1 MESEGTAQSQTSGKE
16 KQARRLWTHKEEE
29 CLLAAMMECIC
40 DKYRGQPGFKPGYFN
55 EVKKE
60 LRKKLPGTT
69 LKAQPNI
76 ESKVKNWKEKY
87 SLIFDITRI
96 SGFGWNYAT
105 NSIQVD
111 SQEVWNEYEKIHP
124 KAKGMNGKAFPMYE
138 SWQILFGRDRAT
150 GEIAEDAAELDDV
163 QAEPVETLNPD
174 DLFDDYYTPSFANG
188 DPAFVDISTSAGT
201 PTSFANPPTPKT
213 NANTPAMNV
222 VPERPK
228 KKAKVDA
235 KEASIH
241 NAFGD
246 FMAQSSTAFLKIADS
261 IGYEDRLSAKKERV
275 FAELEKLDL
284 QLIDMFSA
292 QAIIVSAEENV
303 DTFYGIS
310 ENYRQAWV
318 EAVLAGQI
326 KLKTT

>member
-1 MESEGTAQSQTSGKE
+1 M
-16 KQARRLWTHKEEE
+16 
-29 CLLAAMMECIC
+29 
-40 DKYRGQPGFKPGYFN
+40 
-55 EVKKE
+55 
-60 LRKKLPGTT
+60 
-69 LKAQPNI
+69 
-76 ESKVKNWKEKY
+76 
-87 SLIFDITRI
+87 
-96 SGFGWNYAT
+96 
-105 NSIQVD
+105 
-111 SQEVWNEYEKIHP
+111 
-124 KAKGMNGKAFPMYE
+124 
-138 SWQILFGRDRAT
+138 LFGRDRAT

-188 DPAFVDISTSAGT
+188 T
-201 PTSFANPPTPKT
+201 PTSFANPPTPRT
-213 NANTPAMNV
+213 NVNSPAMNG

-235 KEASIH
+235 KEASLH
-241 NAFGD
+241 DAFGN
-246 FMAQSSTAFLKIADS
+246 FMEQSSSAFLKIADS
-261 IGYEDRLSAKKERV
+261 VGYEDRLSAKKERV

-292 QAIIVSAEENV
+292 HAIIVSAEENV
-303 DTFYGIS
+303 DTFYGIP

>member
-1 MESEGTAQSQTSGKE
+1 M
-16 KQARRLWTHKEEE
+16 
-29 CLLAAMMECIC
+29 
-40 DKYRGQPGFKPGYFN
+40 
-55 EVKKE
+55 
-60 LRKKLPGTT
+60 
-69 LKAQPNI
+69 
-76 ESKVKNWKEKY
+76 
-87 SLIFDITRI
+87 
-96 SGFGWNYAT
+96 
-105 NSIQVD
+105 
-111 SQEVWNEYEKIHP
+111 
-124 KAKGMNGKAFPMYE
+124 
-138 SWQILFGRDRAT
+138 LFGRDRAT

-201 PTSFANPPTPKT
+201 PTSFANPPTPRT
-213 NANTPAMNV
+213 NVNSP
-222 VPERPK
+222 

-235 KEASIH
+235 KEASLH
-241 NAFGD
+241 DAFGN
-246 FMAQSSTAFLKIADS
+246 FMEQSSSAFLKIADS
-261 IGYEDRLSAKKERV
+261 VGYEDRLSAKKERV

-292 QAIIVSAEENV
+292 HAIIVSAEENV
-303 DTFYGIS
+303 DTFYGIP